1 MKGFYEYL
9 ENNKFNSLTNRVA
22 LLMVDKGVDPY
33 SFIGEYLNKLDS
45 EAPVNEWLGGFFQR
59 LGAAWNA
66 FWKTPSTDDPSNRLA
81 TAKTALSD
89 LITMLKQSAGAERGS
104 IEVVIRGLEQSLQLI
119 NHVEPT
125 VQQFNQKMMDYRKGD
140 ASAGLPDIAQMLP
153 EDLND
158 KFVKLMK
165 SHDQLIALPDSDDK
179 LNQLIASEEQI
190 DGFYQELSDLYQK
203 INPADETQ
211 KEYKEKIKNFLTK
224 IENDNVFH
232 QIKSLMDFAK
242 KRSRDNLLVS
252 RPNNYHEVVFAW
264 RNIVSKTQDPNQQ
277 KQQLLQWYQSLDK
290 NNAIKA
296 FIQKEMQETPGQ
308 NEAEL
313 FWNYASNWI
322 NKFKHHL
329 GEK

>member
-1 MKGFYEYL
+1 
-9 ENNKFNSLTNRVA
+9 
-22 LLMVDKGVDPY
+22 
-33 SFIGEYLNKLDS
+33 
-45 EAPVNEWLGGFFQR
+45 
-59 LGAAWNA
+59 
-66 FWKTPSTDDPSNRLA
+66 
-81 TAKTALSD
+81 
-89 LITMLKQSAGAERGS
+89 MLKQSAGAERGS

-125 VQQFNQKMMDYRKGD
+125 VQQFNQKMMNYRKGD
-140 ASAGLPDIAQMLP
+140 VSAGLPDIAQMLP

-158 KFVKLMK
+158 KFVKLMN

-179 LNQLIASEEQI
+179 LNKLIASEEQI
-190 DGFYQELSDLYQK
+190 DSFYQELSDLYQK
-203 INPADETQ
+203 INPADENQ
-211 KEYKEKIKNFLTK
+211 KEYKEKIKNFLNK
-224 IENDNVFH
+224 IESDTVFH

-277 KQQLLQWYQSLDK
+277 KQQLLQWYQALDK
-290 NNAIKA
+290 NNGIKA
-296 FIQKEMQETPGQ
+296 FIHKEMQETPGQ